1 MGGNATKQ
9 WNTERFTKE
18 EYNAVCQYIAQ
29 IMDLTPL
36 FKKDEMDDYVANQT
50 LTELNGSYISEAN
63 KLYAFI
69 PCYFEKD
76 SFGDLDFLT
85 TNNHISVIEKL
96 QKADDVE
103 VIGKVKSGNCT
114 SYAIRF
120 KSISHKAF
128 QLDII
133 HVDTSVFHFA
143 LHYFSFNDLGN
154 FIGRIASAAR
164 IKFGF
169 DGMFRKVYFNNHGDI
184 IPVYSLKEQQ
194 PNDNSHS
201 TVVKKTEV
209 LLTCNF
215 FTALDFL
222 GFDVERYK
230 QGFAT
235 LDEIFEFIYQS
246 KFFKE
251 SYFSL
256 DNRPADMRA
265 RDKKRTNY
273 GLALDYFAKK
283 GEKTSLCLLPDDE
296 IINQTFP
303 HSLEEMLGL
312 QKEMQHKI
320 KIKESI
326 NSKKIVQSLLN
337 EIGQAVKAAT
347 QAGIG
352 GNAGIELVSLD
363 KNEQYVSLTKRIL
376 LDDYDEL
383 VKKDSLTKAEQLRL
397 RFCKSKHDIVVQ
409 KFVPHD
415 FLGKMIQQLNKNE
428 LVQQGYFV
436 DNQHQEEF
444 DKLIFDVFESELA
457 NYKSFCKQKSET

>member
-9 WNTERFTKE
+9 WNTERFTKT
-18 EYNAVCQYIAQ
+18 EYDAVCNYIAK
-29 IMDLTPL
+29 IMGLNPL
-36 FKKDEMDDYVANQT
+36 YKNDENEVDDYVSNQI
-50 LTELNGSYISEAN
+50 LTESDGDE
-63 KLYAFI
+63 LYAVI

-85 TNNHISVIEKL
+85 TDNHVAVIEKL
-96 QKADDVE
+96 KKADDVE
-103 VIGKVKSGNCT
+103 IVGKVKGGNCT

-120 KSISHKAF
+120 NSISPKAF

-133 HVDTSVFHFA
+133 HVDKSVFNFA

-169 DGMFRKVYFNNHGDI
+169 DGMFRKIYFNNHGDM
-184 IPVYSLKEQQ
+184 IPVYALKEQQ
-194 PNDNSHS
+194 SQANDNSHS

-222 GFDVERYK
+222 GFNVERYK
-230 QGFAT
+230 QGFRT
-235 LDEIFEFIYQS
+235 LDEIFEFVYQS
-246 KFFKE
+246 KYFKE

-265 RDKKRTNY
+265 RDKKRANY
-273 GLALDYFAKK
+273 GLALDYFAGK
-283 GEKTSLCLLPDDE
+283 GEKTSFHPLFDDE
-296 IINQTFP
+296 VINQAFH
-303 HSLEEMLGL
+303 HSLEEMLRL
-312 QKEMQHKI
+312 QKQMKI
-320 KIKESI
+320 QTKIKESI
-326 NSKKIVQSLLN
+326 SSKKIVKSLLINKDEAIELVLLN
-337 EIGQAVKAAT
+337 ETNSVP
-347 QAGIG
+347 
-352 GNAGIELVSLD
+352 LD
-363 KNEQYVSLTKRIL
+363 TNKHEIYVSLTKKIL
-376 LDDYDEL
+376 GDDYDEL
-383 VKKDSLTKAEQLRL
+383 RQSNNVLQKN
-397 RFCKSKHDIVVQ
+397 VV
-409 KFVPHD
+409 VSHD

-444 DKLIFDVFESELA
+444 NRLILDVFEIL
-457 NYKSFCKQKSET
+457 Y

>member
-9 WNTERFTKE
+9 WNTERFTKT
-18 EYNAVCQYIAQ
+18 EYDSVCNYIAK
-29 IMDLTPL
+29 IMELKPL
-36 FKKDEMDDYVANQT
+36 YKNNENEVDDYVSNQI
-50 LTELNGSYISEAN
+50 LTDSHGNE
-63 KLYAFI
+63 LYAVI

-85 TNNHISVIEKL
+85 TNNHVSVIEKL
-96 QKADDVE
+96 KKADDVE
-103 VIGKVKSGNCT
+103 IVGKVKGGNCT

-120 KSISHKAF
+120 NSISPKAF

-133 HVDTSVFHFA
+133 HVDKSVFNFA

-169 DGMFRKVYFNNHGDI
+169 DGMFRKVYFNNHGDM

-194 PNDNSHS
+194 SQANDNSYY
-201 TVVKKTEV
+201 TVVNKTEV
-209 LLTCNF
+209 LLTCDF

-222 GFDVERYK
+222 GFDIERYK

-235 LDEIFEFIYQS
+235 LDEIFEFVYQS
-246 KFFKE
+246 KYFKE

-265 RDKKRTNY
+265 RDKKRANY
-273 GLALDYFAKK
+273 GLALDYFAGK
-283 GEKTSLCLLPDDE
+283 GEKTSFHPLFDDE
-296 IINQTFP
+296 VINQAFP
-303 HSLEEMLGL
+303 HSLEEMLRL
-312 QKEMQHKI
+312 QKQMKI
-320 KIKESI
+320 QTKIKESI
-326 NSKKIVQSLLN
+326 SSKKIVKSLLINKDEAIELVLLN
-337 EIGQAVKAAT
+337 ETNSVP
-347 QAGIG
+347 
-352 GNAGIELVSLD
+352 LD
-363 KNEQYVSLTKRIL
+363 TNKHEIYVSLTKKIL
-376 LDDYDEL
+376 GDDYDEL
-383 VKKDSLTKAEQLRL
+383 RQSNNVLQKN
-397 RFCKSKHDIVVQ
+397 VV
-409 KFVPHD
+409 VSHD

-444 DKLIFDVFESELA
+444 NRLILDVFEIL
-457 NYKSFCKQKSET
+457 Y

>member
-50 LTELNGSYISEAN
+50 LTELNGSYISEDN

-85 TNNHISVIEKL
+85 TNNHVVIIEKL

-103 VIGKVKSGNCT
+103 IIGKVKGGNCT

-120 KSISHKAF
+120 NSISPKAF

-169 DGMFRKVYFNNHGDI
+169 DGMFRKVYLNNHGDI

-251 SYFSL
+251 SYFSF

-265 RDKKRTNY
+265 RDKKRANY

-283 GEKTSLCLLPDDE
+283 GEKQSLYLLPDDE

-337 EIGQAVKAAT
+337 GEAKT
-347 QAGIG
+347 GIG
-352 GNAGIELVSLD
+352 EATTQAGIELVSLD
-363 KNEQYVSLTKRIL
+363 KNEQYVSLTKRVL
-376 LDDYDEL
+376 LDDHDEL
-383 VKKDSLTKAEQLRL
+383 VKKDSLTKKEQLRL
-397 RFCKSKHDIVVQ
+397 RFCKSKHPIVLQ

-444 DKLIFDVFESELA
+444 DKLVLDVFESELA
-457 NYKSFCKQKSET
+457 SCKSSCENKI

>member
-9 WNTERFTKE
+9 WNTERFTKT
-18 EYNAVCQYIAQ
+18 EYDAVCNYIAK
-29 IMDLTPL
+29 IMGLNPL
-36 FKKDEMDDYVANQT
+36 YKNDENEVDDYVSNQI
-50 LTELNGSYISEAN
+50 LTESDGDE
-63 KLYAFI
+63 LYAVI

-85 TNNHISVIEKL
+85 TDNHVAVIEKL
-96 QKADDVE
+96 KKADDVE
-103 VIGKVKSGNCT
+103 IVGKVKGGNCT

-120 KSISHKAF
+120 NSISPKAF

-133 HVDTSVFHFA
+133 HVDKSVFNFA

-169 DGMFRKVYFNNHGDI
+169 DGMFRKIYFNNHGDM
-184 IPVYSLKEQQ
+184 IPVYALKEQQ
-194 PNDNSHS
+194 SQANDNSHS

-222 GFDVERYK
+222 GFNVERYK
-230 QGFAT
+230 QGFRT
-235 LDEIFEFIYQS
+235 LDEIFEFVYQS
-246 KFFKE
+246 KYFKE

-265 RDKKRTNY
+265 RDKKRANY
-273 GLALDYFAKK
+273 GLALDYFAGK
-283 GEKTSLCLLPDDE
+283 GEKTSFHPLFDDE
-296 IINQTFP
+296 VINQAFP
-303 HSLEEMLGL
+303 HSLEEMLRL
-312 QKEMQHKI
+312 QKQMKI
-320 KIKESI
+320 QTKIKESI
-326 NSKKIVQSLLN
+326 SSKKIVKSLLINKDEAIELVLLN
-337 EIGQAVKAAT
+337 ETNSVP
-347 QAGIG
+347 
-352 GNAGIELVSLD
+352 LD
-363 KNEQYVSLTKRIL
+363 TNKHEIYVSLTKNIL
-376 LDDYDEL
+376 GDDYDEL
-383 VKKDSLTKAEQLRL
+383 RQSNNVLQKN
-397 RFCKSKHDIVVQ
+397 VV
-409 KFVPHD
+409 VSHD

-444 DKLIFDVFESELA
+444 NRLILDVFEIL
-457 NYKSFCKQKSET
+457 Y

>member
-9 WNTERFTKE
+9 WNTERFTKT
-18 EYNAVCQYIAQ
+18 EYDSVCNYIAKL
-29 IMDLTPL
+29 MELKPL
-36 FKKDEMDDYVANQT
+36 YKNNENEVDDYVSNQI
-50 LTELNGSYISEAN
+50 LTESDGDE
-63 KLYAFI
+63 LYAVI

-85 TNNHISVIEKL
+85 TDNHVSVIEKL

-103 VIGKVKSGNCT
+103 IIGKVKGGNCT

-120 KSISHKAF
+120 NSISHKAF

-133 HVDTSVFHFA
+133 HVDKSVFNFA

-169 DGMFRKVYFNNHGDI
+169 DGMFRKVYFNNHGDM
-184 IPVYSLKEQQ
+184 IPVYALKEQQ
-194 PNDNSHS
+194 SQANDNSHS

-209 LLTCNF
+209 LLTCDF

-222 GFDVERYK
+222 GFDIERYK

-235 LDEIFEFIYQS
+235 LDEIFEFVYQS

-265 RDKKRTNY
+265 RDKKRANY
-273 GLALDYFAKK
+273 GLALDYFAGK
-283 GEKTSLCLLPDDE
+283 GEKTSFYPLPDDE
-296 IINQTFP
+296 VINQVFP
-303 HSLEEMLGL
+303 HSLEEMLEL
-312 QKEMQHKI
+312 QKQIKI
-320 KIKESI
+320 QTKIKESI
-326 NSKKIVQSLLN
+326 SSKKIVKSLLN
-337 EIGQAVKAAT
+337 GIGQAVKAAT

-376 LDDYDEL
+376 LDDYNEL
-383 VKKDSLTKAEQLRL
+383 VKKDSLTKEEQLRL
-397 RFCKSKHDIVVQ
+397 RFCKSKHPIVLQ

-444 DKLIFDVFESELA
+444 DKLILDIFEIL
-457 NYKSFCKQKSET
+457 Y

>member
-9 WNTERFTKE
+9 WNTERFTKT
-18 EYNAVCQYIAQ
+18 EYDAVCQYIAQ
-29 IMDLTPL
+29 IMDLTPF

-50 LTELNGSYISEAN
+50 LTELNGSYISEDN

-85 TNNHISVIEKL
+85 TNNHVVIIEKL

-103 VIGKVKSGNCT
+103 IIGKVKGGNCT

-120 KSISHKAF
+120 NSISPKAF

-133 HVDTSVFHFA
+133 HVDASAFHFA

-169 DGMFRKVYFNNHGDI
+169 DGMFRKVYLNNHGDI

-265 RDKKRTNY
+265 RDKKRANY

-283 GEKTSLCLLPDDE
+283 GEKQSLYLLPDDE

-326 NSKKIVQSLLN
+326 SSKKIVQSLLN
-337 EIGQAVKAAT
+337 GEAKT
-347 QAGIG
+347 GIG
-352 GNAGIELVSLD
+352 EATTQAGIELVSLD
-363 KNEQYVSLTKRIL
+363 KNEQYVSLTKRVL

-383 VKKDSLTKAEQLRL
+383 VKKDSLTKKEQLRL
-397 RFCKSKHDIVVQ
+397 RFCKSKHPIVLQ

-444 DKLIFDVFESELA
+444 DKLVLDVFESELA
-457 NYKSFCKQKSET
+457 SCKSSCEKKI

>member
-9 WNTERFTKE
+9 WNTERFTKT
-18 EYNAVCQYIAQ
+18 EYDSVCNYIAKL
-29 IMDLTPL
+29 MELKPL
-36 FKKDEMDDYVANQT
+36 YKNNENEVDDYVSNQI
-50 LTELNGSYISEAN
+50 LTESDGDE
-63 KLYAFI
+63 LYAVI

-85 TNNHISVIEKL
+85 TDNHVSVIEKL

-103 VIGKVKSGNCT
+103 IIGKVKGGNCT

-120 KSISHKAF
+120 NSISHKAF

-133 HVDTSVFHFA
+133 HVDKSVFNFA

-169 DGMFRKVYFNNHGDI
+169 DGMFRKVYFNNHGDM
-184 IPVYSLKEQQ
+184 IPVYALKEQQ
-194 PNDNSHS
+194 SQANDNSHS

-209 LLTCNF
+209 LLTCDF

-222 GFDVERYK
+222 GFDIERYK

-235 LDEIFEFIYQS
+235 LDEIFEFVYQS

-265 RDKKRTNY
+265 RDKKRANY
-273 GLALDYFAKK
+273 GLALDYFAGK
-283 GEKTSLCLLPDDE
+283 GEKTSFYPLPDDE
-296 IINQTFP
+296 VINQVFP
-303 HSLEEMLGL
+303 HSLEEMLEL
-312 QKEMQHKI
+312 QKQIKI
-320 KIKESI
+320 QTKIKESI
-326 NSKKIVQSLLN
+326 SSKKIVKSLLN
-337 EIGQAVKAAT
+337 GIGQAVKAAT

-376 LDDYDEL
+376 LDDYNEL
-383 VKKDSLTKAEQLRL
+383 VKKDSLTKEEQLRL
-397 RFCKSKHDIVVQ
+397 RFCKSKHPIVLQ

-444 DKLIFDVFESELA
+444 DKLILDVFEIL
-457 NYKSFCKQKSET
+457 Y

>member
-1 MGGNATKQ
+1 M
-9 WNTERFTKE
+9 
-18 EYNAVCQYIAQ
+18 
-29 IMDLTPL
+29 
-36 FKKDEMDDYVANQT
+36 
-50 LTELNGSYISEAN
+50 
-63 KLYAFI
+63 
-69 PCYFEKD
+69 
-76 SFGDLDFLT
+76 
-85 TNNHISVIEKL
+85 
-96 QKADDVE
+96 
-103 VIGKVKSGNCT
+103 
-114 SYAIRF
+114 
-120 KSISHKAF
+120 
-128 QLDII
+128 
-133 HVDTSVFHFA
+133 
-143 LHYFSFNDLGN
+143 
-154 FIGRIASAAR
+154 
-164 IKFGF
+164 
-169 DGMFRKVYFNNHGDI
+169 
-184 IPVYSLKEQQ
+184 IPVYSLKEQRQ
-194 PNDNSHS
+194 PDDNSHS

-246 KFFKE
+246 KFFQE

-265 RDKKRTNY
+265 RDKKRANY

-283 GEKTSLCLLPDDE
+283 GEKQSLYLLPDDE

-337 EIGQAVKAAT
+337 GIGQAVKAAT

-376 LDDYDEL
+376 LDDYNEL
-383 VKKDSLTKAEQLRL
+383 VKKDSLTKEEQLRL
-397 RFCKSKHDIVVQ
+397 RFCKSKHPIVLQ

-444 DKLIFDVFESELA
+444 DKLVLDVYESELA
-457 NYKSFCKQKSET
+457 SCKSFCKQKSET

>member
-9 WNTERFTKE
+9 WNTERFTKT
-18 EYNAVCQYIAQ
+18 EYDSVCNYIAKL
-29 IMDLTPL
+29 MELKPL
-36 FKKDEMDDYVANQT
+36 YKNNENEVDDYVSNQI
-50 LTELNGSYISEAN
+50 LTESDGDE
-63 KLYAFI
+63 LYAVI

-85 TNNHISVIEKL
+85 TDNHVSVIEKL

-103 VIGKVKSGNCT
+103 IIGKVKSGNCT

-120 KSISHKAF
+120 NSISPKSF

-133 HVDTSVFHFA
+133 HVDKSVFNFA

-169 DGMFRKVYFNNHGDI
+169 DGMFRKVYLNNHGDI

-194 PNDNSHS
+194 SQANDNSHS

-209 LLTCNF
+209 LLTCDF

-235 LDEIFEFIYQS
+235 LDEIFEFVYQS

-265 RDKKRTNY
+265 RDKKRANY

-283 GEKTSLCLLPDDE
+283 GEKQALYSLPDDKV
-296 IINQTFP
+296 INQVFP
-303 HSLEEMLGL
+303 RSLEEMLGL
-312 QKEMQHKI
+312 QKEMQYKI

-337 EIGQAVKAAT
+337 GIGQAVKAAT

-376 LDDYDEL
+376 LDDYNEL
-383 VKKDSLTKAEQLRL
+383 VKKDSLTKDEQLRL
-397 RFCKSKHDIVVQ
+397 RFCQSKHPIVLQ

-436 DNQHQEEF
+436 DNKHQEEF
-444 DKLIFDVFESELA
+444 DRLILDVFEIL
-457 NYKSFCKQKSET
+457 Y

>member
-9 WNTERFTKE
+9 WNTERFTKT
-18 EYNAVCQYIAQ
+18 EYDSVCNYIAKL
-29 IMDLTPL
+29 MELKPL
-36 FKKDEMDDYVANQT
+36 YKNNENEVDDYVSNQI
-50 LTELNGSYISEAN
+50 LTESDGDE
-63 KLYAFI
+63 LYAVI

-85 TNNHISVIEKL
+85 TDNHVSVIEKL

-103 VIGKVKSGNCT
+103 IIGKVKGGNCT

-120 KSISHKAF
+120 NSISHKAF

-133 HVDTSVFHFA
+133 HVDKSVFNFA

-169 DGMFRKVYFNNHGDI
+169 DGMFRKVYFNNHGDM
-184 IPVYSLKEQQ
+184 IPVYALKEQQ
-194 PNDNSHS
+194 SQANDNSHS

-209 LLTCNF
+209 LLTCDF

-222 GFDVERYK
+222 GFDIERYK

-235 LDEIFEFIYQS
+235 LDEIFEFVYQS

-265 RDKKRTNY
+265 RDKKRANY
-273 GLALDYFAKK
+273 GLALDYFAGK
-283 GEKTSLCLLPDDE
+283 GEKTSFHPLPDDE
-296 IINQTFP
+296 IINKVFP

-312 QKEMQHKI
+312 QKEIKI
-320 KIKESI
+320 QTKIKESI
-326 NSKKIVQSLLN
+326 SSKKIVKSLLINKDEAIELVLLN
-337 EIGQAVKAAT
+337 EA
-347 QAGIG
+347 
-352 GNAGIELVSLD
+352 NSVSLD
-363 KNEQYVSLTKRIL
+363 TNKHEIYVSLTKKIL
-376 LDDYDEL
+376 GDDYDEL
-383 VKKDSLTKAEQLRL
+383 RQSNNVLQKN
-397 RFCKSKHDIVVQ
+397 VV
-409 KFVPHD
+409 VSHD

-428 LVQQGYFV
+428 LVQQGHFV
-436 DNQHQEEF
+436 DNQNQEEF
-444 DKLIFDVFESELA
+444 DRLILDVFEIL
-457 NYKSFCKQKSET
+457 Y

>member
-50 LTELNGSYISEAN
+50 LTELNSSYISEDN

-85 TNNHISVIEKL
+85 TNNHVVIIEKL

-103 VIGKVKSGNCT
+103 IIGKVKSGNCT

-169 DGMFRKVYFNNHGDI
+169 DGMFRKVYLNNHGDI

-230 QGFAT
+230 QGFVT

-265 RDKKRTNY
+265 RDKKRANY
-273 GLALDYFAKK
+273 GLALDYFAGK
-283 GEKTSLCLLPDDE
+283 GEKQSLYFLPDDE

-326 NSKKIVQSLLN
+326 SSKKIVQSLLN
-337 EIGQAVKAAT
+337 GEAKT
-347 QAGIG
+347 GIG
-352 GNAGIELVSLD
+352 EATTQAGIELVSLD
-363 KNEQYVSLTKRIL
+363 KNEQYVSLTKRVL

-383 VKKDSLTKAEQLRL
+383 VKKDSLTKKEQLRL
-397 RFCKSKHDIVVQ
+397 RFCKSKHPIVLQ

-444 DKLIFDVFESELA
+444 DKLVLDVFESELA
-457 NYKSFCKQKSET
+457 SCKSSCEKKI

>member
-9 WNTERFTKE
+9 WNTERFTKT
-18 EYNAVCQYIAQ
+18 EYDAVCNYIAK
-29 IMDLTPL
+29 IMGLNPL
-36 FKKDEMDDYVANQT
+36 YKNDENEVDDYVSNQI
-50 LTELNGSYISEAN
+50 LTDSHGNE
-63 KLYAFI
+63 LYAVI

-85 TNNHISVIEKL
+85 TDNHVAVIEKL
-96 QKADDVE
+96 KKADDVE
-103 VIGKVKSGNCT
+103 IVGKVKGGNCT

-120 KSISHKAF
+120 NSISSKAF

-133 HVDTSVFHFA
+133 HVDESVFNFA

-169 DGMFRKVYFNNHGDI
+169 DGMFRKIYFNNHGDM

-194 PNDNSHS
+194 SQANDNSHS

-209 LLTCNF
+209 LLTCDF
-215 FTALDFL
+215 FIALDFL
-222 GFDVERYK
+222 GFNVERYK

-235 LDEIFEFIYQS
+235 LDEIFEFVYQS
-246 KFFKE
+246 KYFKE

-283 GEKTSLCLLPDDE
+283 GEKTSFHPLLDDE
-296 IINQTFP
+296 VINQVFP
-303 HSLEEMLGL
+303 HSLEEMLRL
-312 QKEMQHKI
+312 QKQMKI
-320 KIKESI
+320 QTKIKESI
-326 NSKKIVQSLLN
+326 SSKKIVKSLLINKDEAIELVLLN
-337 EIGQAVKAAT
+337 ETNSVP
-347 QAGIG
+347 
-352 GNAGIELVSLD
+352 LD
-363 KNEQYVSLTKRIL
+363 TNKHEIYVSLTKKIL
-376 LDDYDEL
+376 GDDYDEL
-383 VKKDSLTKAEQLRL
+383 RQSNNVLQKN
-397 RFCKSKHDIVVQ
+397 VV
-409 KFVPHD
+409 VSHD

-444 DKLIFDVFESELA
+444 NRLILDVFEIL
-457 NYKSFCKQKSET
+457 Y